1 MSKYIDAKVT
11 VWCRYNLDDKADL
24 SVIENKIKEGYSV
37 LEAID
42 EQNSLFDS
50 EYLFD
55 TEEPVQNIL
64 GENIYEIYENDKLV
78 NGSDVI

>member
-1 MSKYIDAKVT
+1 MSKYINAKVT
-11 VWCRYNLDDKADL
+11 VWCQYNLDDKADL

-42 EQNSLFDS
+42 EQNSLLDS
-50 EYLFD
+50 EYLFE

-64 GENIYEIYENDKLV
+64 GEIIYEIYENDKLV
-78 NGSDVI
+78 SRSNVI

>member
-1 MSKYIDAKVT
+1 MSKYINAKVT

-24 SVIENKIKEGYSV
+24 SVIENKIKKGYSV

-42 EQNSLFDS
+42 EQNSLLDS

-78 NGSDVI
+78 SKSNII

>member
-1 MSKYIDAKVT
+1 MSKYINARVT
-11 VWCRYNLDDKADL
+11 VWCQYNLDDKADL
-24 SVIENKIKEGYSV
+24 SVIENKIKEGYPV

-42 EQNSLFDS
+42 EQNSLLDS

-55 TEEPVQNIL
+55 TEEPVKNIL

-78 NGSDVI
+78 SRSNGV

>member
-11 VWCRYNLDDKADL
+11 VWCQYNLDDKADL

-42 EQNSLFDS
+42 EQNSLLDS

-55 TEEPVQNIL
+55 TEEPVKNIL
-64 GENIYEIYENDKLV
+64 GENIYEIYENDKLISRSNV
-78 NGSDVI
+78 V

>member
-1 MSKYIDAKVT
+1 MSKYINAKVT
-11 VWCRYNLDDKADL
+11 VWCQYNLDDKADL

-42 EQNSLFDS
+42 EQNSLLDS

-55 TEEPVQNIL
+55 TEESVQNIL
-64 GENIYEIYENDKLV
+64 GENIYEIYDNDKLV
-78 NGSDVI
+78 SRSNVV

>member
-24 SVIENKIKEGYSV
+24 SIIEDKIKNGYSV

-42 EQNSLFDS
+42 EQDS
-50 EYLFD
+50 FIDFEYLFE
-55 TEEPVQNIL
+55 TEEPVKNTS
-64 GENIYEIYENDKLV
+64 GENIYEIYTNGELV
-78 NGSDVI
+78 SESNVV

>member
-1 MSKYIDAKVT
+1 MNKYINAKVT
-11 VWCRYNLDDKADL
+11 VWCQYNLDDKADL

-42 EQNSLFDS
+42 EQNSLLDS
-50 EYLFD
+50 EYLFE

-64 GENIYEIYENDKLV
+64 GEIIYEIYENDKLV
-78 NGSDVI
+78 SRSNVI

>member
-1 MSKYIDAKVT
+1 MSKYINAKVT
-11 VWCRYNLDDKADL
+11 VWCQYNLDDKADL

-42 EQNSLFDS
+42 EQNSLLDS

-64 GENIYEIYENDKLV
+64 GEIIYEIYDNNKLV
-78 NGSDVI
+78 SRSNVV

>member
-1 MSKYIDAKVT
+1 MSKYINARVT
-11 VWCRYNLDDKADL
+11 VWCQYNLDDKADL

-42 EQNSLFDS
+42 EQNSLLDS

-55 TEEPVQNIL
+55 TEEPVKNIL
-64 GENIYEIYENDKLV
+64 GENIYEIYENDKLISRSNV
-78 NGSDVI
+78 V

>member
-11 VWCRYNLDDKADL
+11 VWCRYNLDDKVDL

-78 NGSDVI
+78 SRSNVV

>member
-1 MSKYIDAKVT
+1 MSKYINAKVT

-50 EYLFD
+50 EYLFN

-78 NGSDVI
+78 SRSNII